1 MWGIMIPTKYPHQQ
15 KYPWSSKKLDQGQ
28 FKTPM
33 LASFRH
39 SSSKLSGK
47 NAMEGMGQFHWH
59 LLPVA
64 GAIWFYKN
72 HAVVK
77 EWCLIQCCSPYY
89 FINRLYACQISSIYL
104 RREEGANFSFTHQPA
119 PFIIQQKHCLKGMD
133 KNKNLKVAK
142 LIESTWDEHHVDLD
156 TSRTQC

>member
-1 MWGIMIPTKYPHQQ
+1 VGYLGPKKI
-15 KYPWSSKKLDQGQ
+15 SSPAEVSMDQGQ

-64 GAIWFYKN
+64 GAI
-72 HAVVK
+72 
-77 EWCLIQCCSPYY
+77 
-89 FINRLYACQISSIYL
+89 
-104 RREEGANFSFTHQPA
+104 
-119 PFIIQQKHCLKGMD
+119 
-133 KNKNLKVAK
+133 
-142 LIESTWDEHHVDLD
+142 
-156 TSRTQC
+156 

>member
-1 MWGIMIPTKYPHQQ
+1 MEPFSKTSENQWWNHVGYLGPKKI
-15 KYPWSSKKLDQGQ
+15 SSPAEVSMDQGQ

-64 GAIWFYKN
+64 GAIWSKKTSCSGERAIPNSVLFPILFHYIMAYM
-72 HAVVK
+72 HAKSQVFIWGGK
-77 EWCLIQCCSPYY
+77 RGRIFHSPT
-89 FINRLYACQISSIYL
+89 NQHHSSSSKSI
-104 RREEGANFSFTHQPA
+104 AW
-119 PFIIQQKHCLKGMD
+119 K
-133 KNKNLKVAK
+133 
-142 LIESTWDEHHVDLD
+142 ESTKIR
-156 TSRTQC
+156 TSR

>member
-1 MWGIMIPTKYPHQQ
+1 MELSLQKSSRFKPNQWNPLGETMWGIMVPTKYPHQQ

-47 NAMEGMGQFHWH
+47 NAMEGIGQFHWH

-77 EWCLIQCCSPYY
+77 EWCLIQCCSPYH
-89 FINRLYACQISSIYL
+89 FINGLYACQIIWGGKRGRIFHSPTNQHHSSSSTSN
-104 RREEGANFSFTHQPA
+104 A
-119 PFIIQQKHCLKGMD
+119 LK
-133 KNKNLKVAK
+133 
-142 LIESTWDEHHVDLD
+142 ESTKIR
-156 TSRTQC
+156 TSR